1 MSAASDKQISQVR
14 ALLAR
19 AEEKL
24 AAGEFLATG
33 STHVSG
39 GSWVRDNGWERQ
51 RNQCRRWL
59 RDFVARESQKCA

>member
-1 MSAASDKQISQVR
+1 MSAASDKQVCQVR
-14 ALLAR
+14 ALLA
-19 AEEKL
+19 
-24 AAGEFLATG
+24 TG
-33 STHVSG
+33 STHISG

>member
-1 MSAASDKQISQVR
+1 MSAASDKQVCQVR

-33 STHVSG
+33 S
-39 GSWVRDNGWERQ
+39 E
-51 RNQCRRWL
+51 L
-59 RDFVARESQKCA
+59 RSTTAPYLKRPRAAMANSIL